1 MSNSECR
8 LERYFPSLLRK
19 ECPCMYVCAESWEVG
34 QRRKCLTCVI
44 ECLWKTADRQMAGC
58 TKHRRNGRKVSRHRP
73 SFYKEKSPTQW
84 KPKICLMN
92 KVLYLFTVKRKERK
106 MTTDTTGI
114 RRVIRKYYEQLYA
127 KNWIIWKKWIETCN
141 LPRLTQVK

>member
-73 SFYKEKSPTQW
+73 SFYKENHQHNENQKYAW
-84 KPKICLMN
+84 WIKFYICLQLKEK
-92 KVLYLFTVKRKERK
+92 KVFLLT
-106 MTTDTTGI
+106 
-114 RRVIRKYYEQLYA
+114 RVIYIKSNEDFQSIPILISIFFLKFY
-127 KNWIIWKKWIETCN
+127 
-141 LPRLTQVK
+141 